1 MAGNSESGDAG
12 DLFWPGYVDAVTN
25 LAINLLFVIA
35 VMSIVVIGITLQIAQ
50 MTKKKAIEEAQSQ
63 QTASSASSTQE
74 KQKGEAAKDANAS
87 TKDPVVSQLQQTIS
101 EYQKKLEQTQKQL
114 QDAQSKLSTSDSLPM
129 QTVQASQNKP
139 AEPKQPNKLQ
149 AMNQQAVMI
158 VFSPDVVTMSPA
170 EVADLMAKLKK
181 ISPLNS
187 GRWEINVIS
196 PKGFSEAVRLSFY
209 RANAARNAL
218 LENGVASQ
226 AIEMKINES
235 AQPGADNSKVLVK
248 WLP

>member
-1 MAGNSESGDAG
+1 MAGHSESNDGG

-114 QDAQSKLSTSDSLPM
+114 QDAQAKLSSSDSVPI

-139 AEPKQPNKLQ
+139 TEPKQPNKVQ
-149 AMNQQAVMI
+149 AMSQPAVMI
-158 VFSPDVVTMSPA
+158 VFSPDVVTMAPS

-181 ISPLNS
+181 ISPLNT
-187 GRWEINVIS
+187 GRWEISVIS
-196 PKGFSEAVRLSFY
+196 PKGFSEAVRLAFY

-226 AIEMKINES
+226 AIDIKINES
-235 AQPGADNSKVLVK
+235 AQAGADNSKVLVK